1 MLTVFSQQD
10 YQGRREY
17 LQMTL
22 YGDNIIYFLVQVQ
35 LGEIRHPPKFR
46 CRVLPD
52 FLATGNTL
60 QKFTECWTI
69 CLSAPLQYL
78 TVSQP
83 LRSTTFLTHL
93 KLFKN

>member
-1 MLTVFSQQD
+1 MAICAVFSQQD
-10 YQGRREY
+10 YQGRCVY

-35 LGEIRHPPKFR
+35 LGEIRHSPKFR
-46 CRVLPD
+46 FQALPD
-52 FLATGNTL
+52 FPATGNTL

-69 CLSAPLQYL
+69 CLSAPLQCL

-83 LRSTTFLTHL
+83 L
-93 KLFKN
+93 